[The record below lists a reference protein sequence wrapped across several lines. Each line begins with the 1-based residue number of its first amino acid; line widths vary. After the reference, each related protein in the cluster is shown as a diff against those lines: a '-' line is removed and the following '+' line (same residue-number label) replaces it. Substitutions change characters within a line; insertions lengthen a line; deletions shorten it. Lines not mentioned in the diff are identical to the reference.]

1 VVFALLALNR
11 LQTSLRLIINSPIQK
26 AALQPFRIWNC
37 YVQNAIKQSTANAD
51 PEGAAN

>member
-26 AALQPFRIWNC
+26 AALQPFRIWS
-37 YVQNAIKQSTANAD
+37 YYAFLAIEQSTASAD
-51 PEGAAN
+51 